1 MEKSDMIVKILRKD
15 AGTPGE
21 KGREPFARVEII
33 DPTTGESG
41 KFICRNIFDFGY
53 VVNPLY
59 PVAEGLEPGGMVN
72 EEEKVWMYYDEKRGG
87 WYNVR
92 PLTAFERKAV
102 EYLEEFPPICAD
114 LRM

>member
-15 AGTPGE
+15 AGE
-21 KGREPFARVEII
+21 KGREPFAHVEII
-33 DPTTGESG
+33 DPTTGMSHR
-41 KFICRNIFDFGY
+41 FTCRNIFDFGY

-59 PVAEGLEPGGMVN
+59 SVAEGLKPGGLVRDVGN
-72 EEEKVWMYYDEKRGG
+72 EKVWMYYNEKRGG

-102 EYLEEFPPICAD
+102 EYLEKFPPICAD